1 MRDPRAPGE
10 DPRQYLRDCE
20 AMFFDLLCDSVHA
33 SVNGTNDLF
42 DSMVNVPAHEVA
54 AFRAGRSRWVEG
66 FEKALRDGYNARIA
80 GRGRHERRPDVEG
93 SQSGL
98 QLMDPA
104 EQDTHLS
111 LVESIRRLRRV
122 TRLEVSALDPRI
134 ALVLGERGRPVLEN
148 PFGPSYVMDA
158 IGGPARALYA
168 SPYTWRALMARV
180 VSDVTPVLYRIYVA
194 QNRFLADRDVLPDIK
209 AWLRSRSPYRPSA
222 DREIVATFRRLQSVA
237 RTRGG
242 IARPIKGSDLA
253 LAPDVRRSEWSGQ
266 AAPAPSPRA
275 APTAVAPPASQDAD
289 AAAAS
294 VSDADIRSAL
304 AALLARTSNASPR
317 PSTPVR
323 PSDDPD
329 GLPAVDANVASRAAT
344 GAAEDSVVDR
354 IVQFAQSDVRYAIV
368 SELASR
374 GGQAP
379 ELSAIPQNL
388 IPHFRAMLAAAA
400 APPEVLAA
408 TDLVAQVVD
417 YVFRDP
423 LLPAELH
430 SVFERLQL
438 PILRI
443 ALFDDAFFADVDHP
457 ARRLLNILAEAAIG
471 ATEDAPYLARLLAVA
486 GDVAQKTC
494 TARILDHAST
504 AEIASVLRDFVAD
517 ERRRTTQA
525 IAPDV
530 ASAIAAERR
539 DLARSQAVQM
549 VRNRLAGLDPPPRI
563 RKFAETIWVDYLA
576 AIIRH
581 GDPDG
586 SLVASA
592 LRTLDD
598 LLWSV
603 SAKERPDDRK
613 RLRERVPTLIGELRR
628 GAADANAPAER
639 VDVFMNELLQYHV
652 EDMKAERAP
661 AAAAR
666 LAAPARKVVPDDDN
680 LAGTGDF
687 VMELILGTWVR
698 FHSGG
703 RSTLMR
709 LRWASVMRE
718 HYVFAGRGP
727 GRGRV
732 LTPEDLVRELG
743 NGGAAIV
750 VEPIPLVERAIDA
763 AFDAIGGGAAR
774 TTRPADAGGTT
785 PRTA

>member
-1 MRDPRAPGE
+1 M
-10 DPRQYLRDCE
+10 
-20 AMFFDLLCDSVHA
+20 
-33 SVNGTNDLF
+33 
-42 DSMVNVPAHEVA
+42 
-54 AFRAGRSRWVEG
+54 
-66 FEKALRDGYNARIA
+66 
-80 GRGRHERRPDVEG
+80 
-93 SQSGL
+93 
-98 QLMDPA
+98 
-104 EQDTHLS
+104 
-111 LVESIRRLRRV
+111 
-122 TRLEVSALDPRI
+122 
-134 ALVLGERGRPVLEN
+134 
-148 PFGPSYVMDA
+148 
-158 IGGPARALYA
+158 
-168 SPYTWRALMARV
+168 
-180 VSDVTPVLYRIYVA
+180 
-194 QNRFLADRDVLPDIK
+194 
-209 AWLRSRSPYRPSA
+209 
-222 DREIVATFRRLQSVA
+222 
-237 RTRGG
+237 
-242 IARPIKGSDLA
+242 
-253 LAPDVRRSEWSGQ
+253 
-266 AAPAPSPRA
+266 
-275 APTAVAPPASQDAD
+275 
-289 AAAAS
+289 
-294 VSDADIRSAL
+294 
-304 AALLARTSNASPR
+304 
-317 PSTPVR
+317 
-323 PSDDPD
+323 
-329 GLPAVDANVASRAAT
+329 
-344 GAAEDSVVDR
+344 VDR
-354 IVQFAQSDVRYAIV
+354 LVQFAQSDVRYAIV

-408 TDLVAQVVD
+408 TDLVAHVVD

-443 ALFDDAFFADVDHP
+443 ALFDDAFFGEIDHP
-457 ARRLLNILAEAAIG
+457 ARRLLNNLAEAAIG

-504 AEIASVLRDFVAD
+504 AEIAAILGGFVAD

-549 VRNRLAGLDPPPRI
+549 VRSRLAGLDLPPRI

-592 LRTLDD
+592 LHTLDD

-603 SAKERPDDRK
+603 SAKERPEDRK
-613 RLRERVPTLIGELRR
+613 RLRERVPTLLGELRR

-639 VDVFMNELLQYHV
+639 IDAFMNELLQYHV
-652 EDMKAERAP
+652 EEMKAERAP

-666 LAAPARKVVPDDDN
+666 LAAPGRKAVPDDD

-703 RSTLMR
+703 KATLMR

-743 NGGAAIV
+743 NGGAAVV

-774 TTRPADAGGTT
+774 TVRPADAGGTT